1 MSWGLIL
8 KLAPNYAKQELYKET
23 TMNQPLPCPSKVEIN
38 EVAPRDGLQIEAH
51 FVPTDAKVRWIDAL
65 SATGLRR
72 IEATSFTSPKAIP
85 NLKDAAEVMAAIQH
99 REGVDITALVPNVKG
114 TERALACQVDEINLV
129 MSASNS
135 HSLVNLRMT
144 PEQSLEQFATIV
156 DISKDSGMFINAS
169 LSTAFGC
176 PFEGEVP
183 EARVLELISQLIALG
198 IQGVTLCDTTGMA
211 NPAQVKSLCEVVLRR
226 WPETPFT
233 LHFHNTRGMGL
244 ANALGAWQAGIAR
257 FDASLGGMGGC
268 PFAPG
273 ATGNVCTEDLVHMF
287 ESMGVDTGVDLDALL
302 AVASTLPDLIGHDVP
317 GQVVKAGKS
326 TRRYSMPAA
335 HI

>member
-1 MSWGLIL
+1 M
-8 KLAPNYAKQELYKET
+8 KLVT
-23 TMNQPLPCPSKVEIN
+23 PCATKIEIN
-38 EVAPRDGLQIEAH
+38 EVAPRDGLQIEAR
-51 FVPTDAKVRWIDAL
+51 FVPTEEKIRWIDAL
-65 SATGLRR
+65 STTGLRR

-85 NLKDAAEVMAAIQH
+85 NLRDAAEVVTGIQR
-99 REGVDITALVPNVKG
+99 REGVDITVLVPNVKG

-135 HSLVNLRMT
+135 HGLANLRMT
-144 PEQSLEQFATIV
+144 PEQSLEQFAAIV
-156 DISKDSGMFINAS
+156 EVSKESGVFINAS
-169 LSTAFGC
+169 LSTTFGC

-183 EARVLELISQLIALG
+183 EARVLELVEKLIGLG

-211 NPAQVKSLCEVVLRR
+211 NPAQVKRLCEAVLER
-226 WPETPFT
+226 WPQTPFT

-244 ANALGAWQAGIAR
+244 ANALAAWQAGITR
-257 FDASLGGMGGC
+257 FDASLGGLGGC

-302 AVASTLPDLIGHDVP
+302 EIAATLPDLIGHDVP
-317 GQVVKAGKS
+317 GQVAKAGKS
-326 TRRYSMPAA
+326 TRRYAMPATSSQSS
-335 HI
+335 